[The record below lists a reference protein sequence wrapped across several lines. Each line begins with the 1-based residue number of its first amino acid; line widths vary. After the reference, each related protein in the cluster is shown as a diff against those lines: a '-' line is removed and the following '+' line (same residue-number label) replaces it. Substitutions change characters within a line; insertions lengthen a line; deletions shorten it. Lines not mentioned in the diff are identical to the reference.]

1 MLFLQKCITENVIP
15 NSLKLDLQQTIGNHG
30 KEFLTCWYGKLQTF
44 SKEFLKDIVNFCKTT
59 ISKLANKIKETEN
72 ELIQLLEKETYEQI
86 KETIN
91 TNQNI
96 RDRTLRKRK
105 QKKFH
110 QLKFKPRQPQ
120 KYDLVE
126 KEDTPTETFNSKS
139 ANEKS
144 YASAARRGK
153 SKTDLQSKRSNKNL
167 KRTLS
172 KNNFLD
178 KNQASIMQQLDIR
191 TNEQSRGNN
200 QATSSIKE
208 TMTTENNTQYKEMQD
223 QIKQL
228 TSEITKLKAM
238 GMNDES
244 ISSGNIQEATIQT
257 IPTPPTTS
265 SPRKH

>member
-1 MLFLQKCITENVIP
+1 MLFLMVLNLISNKPSEITIK
-15 NSLKLDLQQTIGNHG
+15 NSLRAGTANCKHFR
-30 KEFLTCWYGKLQTF
+30 K
-44 SKEFLKDIVNFCKTT
+44 NFCKRT

-72 ELIQLLEKETYEQI
+72 ELIQLLEKETFEEI

-144 YASAARRGK
+144 YASAVRRGK
-153 SKTDLQSKRSNKNL
+153 SKTDPQSKRSNKDL
-167 KRTLS
+167 K
-172 KNNFLD
+172 
-178 KNQASIMQQLDIR
+178 
-191 TNEQSRGNN
+191 
-200 QATSSIKE
+200 
-208 TMTTENNTQYKEMQD
+208 
-223 QIKQL
+223 
-228 TSEITKLKAM
+228 
-238 GMNDES
+238 
-244 ISSGNIQEATIQT
+244 
-257 IPTPPTTS
+257 
-265 SPRKH
+265 